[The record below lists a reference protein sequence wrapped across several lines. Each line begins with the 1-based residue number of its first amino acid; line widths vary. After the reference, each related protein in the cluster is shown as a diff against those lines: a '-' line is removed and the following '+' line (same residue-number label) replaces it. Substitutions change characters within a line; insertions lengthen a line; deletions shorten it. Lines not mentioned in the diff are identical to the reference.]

1 MRFRLWIIVG
11 LALVSVA
18 GVAQAQGFKAGVAKV
33 AITPREPMWMAGY
46 SARNRP
52 SEGVE
57 HDLWAK
63 SLVIDDGQGQRVVL
77 VTLDICGIDRALSVA
92 IRDRLQEK
100 YGFDRAHV
108 ALACSH
114 THSGPVVGTN
124 LITMYPLDE
133 EQYRRVA
140 NYAKQLEGWVVESV
154 GKAIDA
160 LGPVELAQDIGR
172 CGTFAFNRR
181 NNDQG
186 KVPELREKV
195 ALAGP
200 DDHDV
205 PVLRVRAE
213 GGKPSAIV
221 FGLAC
226 HCTTLDYYKFCGDY
240 AGFAQADLEREHE
253 NTIALFFAGCGADQ
267 NPLPRG
273 TVEHAKQYGADLA
286 RSVNTVT
293 AQHMRP
299 VTGPIQA
306 IYREIDLD
314 FAPLPDRAEWERLA
328 KSDNRYE
335 AERAKF
341 LLKRIEKEGKLSQ
354 AYPYPIQIWRFGD
367 SLNWVFLGGEVV
379 VDYAHRLKRNL
390 GSGKTWVTAYAND
403 VMAYIPSLRVLK
415 EGGYEGG
422 GAMVYYAQ
430 PGPWSERV
438 EEQIAEAV
446 STMMRKLGSSGP

>member
-1 MRFRLWIIVG
+1 MKALSLAGMLILAVVG
-11 LALVSVA
+11 PAPSRA
-18 GVAQAQGFKAGVAKV
+18 EGWKAGAAKV
-33 AITPREPMWMAGY
+33 AITPKEPMWMAGY

-52 SEGVE
+52 SEGAE

-63 SLVIDDGQGQRVVL
+63 ALVIEDERATRVAL
-77 VTLDICGIDRALSVA
+77 VTLDICGIDRTLSLQ
-92 IRDRLQEK
+92 IRDRLKAKFQL
-100 YGFDRAHV
+100 DRARV

-124 LITMYPLDE
+124 LITMYPLDD

-140 NYAKQLEGWVVESV
+140 RYAEQLSAAVVEVV
-154 GKAIDA
+154 GKAIAA
-160 LGPVELAQDIGR
+160 LDRANVVYEIGR
-172 CGTFAFNRR
+172 CGTFAYNRR
-181 NNDQG
+181 NNDQS
-186 KVPELREKV
+186 KVPELREKL

-205 PVLRVRAE
+205 PILRVRTDADQQ
-213 GGKPSAIV
+213 AIV

-226 HCTTLDYYKFCGDY
+226 HCTTLDYYKFCGDF
-240 AGFAQADLEREHE
+240 AGFAQAELERDHE

-273 TVEHAKQYGADLA
+273 TVEHAKTYGADLA
-286 RSVNTVT
+286 HSVNEVVR
-293 AQHMRP
+293 QHMKP
-299 VTGPIQA
+299 VSGPLRA
-306 IYREIDLD
+306 SYREIDLE
-314 FAPLPDRAEWERLA
+314 FAPLPDRGEWERRA

-335 AERAKF
+335 AERARF
-341 LLKRIEKEGKLSQ
+341 LLRKIEKDGALSTT
-354 AYPYPIQIWRFGD
+354 YPYPIQIWRFGD

-379 VDYAHRLKRNL
+379 VDYAHRIKRNL
-390 GSGKTWVTAYAND
+390 GSEKTWVAAYTND

-438 EEQIAEAV
+438 EEQIAAAISE
-446 STMMRKLGSSGP
+446 MSSKKD